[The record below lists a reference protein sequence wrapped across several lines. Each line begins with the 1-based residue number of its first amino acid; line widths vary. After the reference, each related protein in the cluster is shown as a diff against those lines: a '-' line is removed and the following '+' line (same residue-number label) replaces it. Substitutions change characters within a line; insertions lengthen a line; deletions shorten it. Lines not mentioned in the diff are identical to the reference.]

1 MLYSM
6 FLCFCVFMNLEMEK
20 PDREPKLSVNYS
32 FLIAYFDI
40 CLDEAI
46 ALSQNKKERCPDVSK
61 SIFFPIFQQGV
72 FIVCFLLIAGINR

>member
-20 PDREPKLSVNYS
+20 PDREPKLSVNHS

-61 SIFFPIFQQGV
+61 SIFFSPFSSRV
-72 FIVCFLLIAGINR
+72 SLLFVTYW